1 MSPVMKKVTVL
12 FVDAA
17 VEYGG
22 SLVVIS
28 NLVNALH
35 KKFFRSVV
43 VGELGTARL
52 KMSINSDTH
61 IYNIPRI
68 YNYAHWFR
76 TVDLI
81 NRLPGRFLRK
91 ATNYFLSAVRSLVN
105 SVYLLKLAIIVLK
118 EKVDIIHVNNGMY
131 NLAPVL
137 CAVMLGRKF
146 VVHIHGMETPGFM
159 QRLLIKRVPAFVA
172 VSDYMK
178 NGLIE
183 NGYPEQRMFVVP
195 NPVCLKEVSLE
206 QTSELRKHY
215 GLSEDDQVLGIVGRI
230 ARWKGH
236 VEFLKAASIVMKF
249 VPGLKVLVVGEFS
262 GGNILYRNEITR
274 IVEDSGYKERV
285 IFTGHVHDVESHY
298 SLMDVCV
305 HASIEP
311 EPFGL
316 VITEAMARG
325 VPVIASDLGAP
336 REIIT
341 DGENGF
347 LVNPKET
354 EKLAD
359 TIIRILDDADLGSRI
374 GARGKD
380 HVLKN
385 YQLGAF
391 AHSMEQLYLNVLD
404 DTA

>member
-1 MSPVMKKVTVL
+1 MTPAMDKVTVL

-28 NLVNALH
+28 NLVNALD
-35 KKFFRSVV
+35 KKYFRPVV
-43 VGELGTARL
+43 VGEMDIALL
-52 KMSINSDTH
+52 QMSIKSDTH
-61 IYNIPRI
+61 IYKIPRI

-81 NRLPGRFLRK
+81 NRLPGRILRK
-91 ATNYFLSAVRSLVN
+91 VTNYLLSAVRSLIN
-105 SVYLLKLAIIVLK
+105 AVYLVKLAIVVLK
-118 EKVDIIHVNNGMY
+118 EKVDIIHVSNGMY

-137 CAVMLGRKF
+137 CAVMLGRKL
-146 VVHIHGMETPGFM
+146 VVHIHGMETPGFI
-159 QRLLIKRVPAFVA
+159 QRLLIKRVPVFVA

-178 NGLIE
+178 NGLIK
-183 NGYPEQRMFVVP
+183 NGYPEERMFVIP
-195 NPVCLKEVSLE
+195 NPVCHKEVSLE
-206 QTSELRKHY
+206 QTSDLRKHY
-215 GLSEDDQVLGIVGRI
+215 GLNEYDQVLGIVGRI
-230 ARWKGH
+230 TRWKGH
-236 VEFLKAASIVMKF
+236 VEFLMAANIVMRS
-249 VPGLKVLVVGEFS
+249 VPGLKVLIVGEFS
-262 GGNILYRNEITR
+262 GGSSLYRNEITR

-305 HASIEP
+305 HASIKP

-341 DGENGF
+341 DGKMDS
-347 LVNPKET
+347 LSAPKRLRNLR
-354 EKLAD
+354 KPL
-359 TIIRILDDADLGSRI
+359 
-374 GARGKD
+374 
-380 HVLKN
+380 
-385 YQLGAF
+385 
-391 AHSMEQLYLNVLD
+391 
-404 DTA
+404 